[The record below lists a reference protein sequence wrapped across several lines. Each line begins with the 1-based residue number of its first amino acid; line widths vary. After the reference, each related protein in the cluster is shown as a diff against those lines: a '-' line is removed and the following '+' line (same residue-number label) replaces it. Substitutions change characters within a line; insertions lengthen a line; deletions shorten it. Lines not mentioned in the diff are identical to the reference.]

1 MKEGEHLFIQTEKV
15 AQGGCGCPIPAGTQG
30 QAGCGSGQPGL
41 LVGDP
46 ACSRGLEL
54 DGHCGPFQPRPFYDS
69 NSRGQKLAFS
79 DHVQPP
85 TNHSP
90 SPRHKHGTPQPRMGY
105 SGRSARAGRAAHRPD
120 HRQAG
125 TRQRPSHRR
134 SHRATRS
141 RRRPRSVPGPP
152 HTGVRPRGT
161 PRPYL
166 PVMAARR
173 GAAGRDGR
181 LRAALRAR
189 RAAPT
194 TARHGTAKHSA
205 GPPGVGGS
213 RSPR

>member
-1 MKEGEHLFIQTEKV
+1 MNAPSLQAFKARLDV
-15 AQGGCGCPIPAGTQG
+15 ALGSLGCWLATLHIAGGWNWMAIVV
-30 QAGCGSGQPGL
+30 L
-41 LVGDP
+41 L
-46 ACSRGLEL
+46 
-54 DGHCGPFQPRPFYDS
+54 QPRPFYDS

-194 TARHGTAKHSA
+194 TARHGKAQRGA
-205 GPPGVGGS
+205 PGRGRQPQPPVTQGS
-213 RSPR
+213 PPRAPRILFL